1 MQHTPT
7 VLITGGSL
15 GIGFELSKL
24 FAADNYRLLLV
35 SKLEEE
41 LATAKKYLEDTYNIE
56 VITLAK
62 DLSVPTAAKE
72 VYAWSKTFDF
82 EVDVLI
88 NNAGFGTGGYMMD
101 IEIERELSMIQLN
114 INTLYHLTR
123 LFLKDMVARDSGKI
137 MNLASIASFQP
148 SPLLTT
154 YSATKAFVFSFT
166 MGLNY
171 ELKQQKSKV
180 KLMALCPPPAKTGF
194 QAAAQLNGSKL
205 FESFTVVSATQIAE
219 RGYKALMQGKSYII
233 PDKMVYLLVNI
244 ANRCLPTSLKLK
256 LTYNTMRTGSM
267 FG

>member
-1 MQHTPT
+1 MQRTPT

-15 GIGFELSKL
+15 GIGFELAKL
-24 FAADNYRLLLV
+24 FASDAYRLLIV
-35 SKLEEE
+35 SKPEEE
-41 LATAKKYLEDTYNIE
+41 LAKAKKILEETYQVE

-62 DLSVPTAAKE
+62 DLSTPSAAE
-72 VYAWSKTFDF
+72 AVYTWTKTFDF
-82 EVDVLI
+82 PIDVLV
-88 NNAGFGTGGYMMD
+88 NNAGFGTGGYLLD
-101 IEIERELSMIQLN
+101 IEIERELNMIQLN

-123 LFLKDMVARDSGKI
+123 LFLQDMVKRDSGKI

-148 SPLLTT
+148 SPWLTT

-171 ELKQQKSKV
+171 ELQQQKSKV

-194 QAAAQLNGSKL
+194 QAAAKLDSSKL

-244 ANRCLPTSLKLK
+244 ANRLLPTSLKLK